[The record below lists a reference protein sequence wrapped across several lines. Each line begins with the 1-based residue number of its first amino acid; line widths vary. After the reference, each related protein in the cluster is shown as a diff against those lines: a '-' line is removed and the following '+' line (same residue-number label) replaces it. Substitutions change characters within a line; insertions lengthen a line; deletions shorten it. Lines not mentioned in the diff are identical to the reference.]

1 MAPKLPNLEEAL
13 RTSVGETV
21 EGGSITLTGLVGQ
34 LRVEP
39 DPAKLRDI
47 PLFNIRFS
55 EHESGLS
62 PGEATKALFG
72 ALAALAPEE
81 QHRRLATLCNSII
94 ASVAT
99 SVRPSTDRDDDRDDE
114 RDDERGGST
123 GYDEAFKLLSA
134 IYQALTFEDANALRR
149 S

>member
-39 DPAKLRDI
+39 DPAKLRDV

-55 EHESGLS
+55 AHESGLS

-99 SVRPSTDRDDDRDDE
+99 SVRPSTERDDE
-114 RDDERGGST
+114 RDGST
-123 GYDEAFKLLSA
+123 GCDEAFKLLSA

>member
-39 DPAKLRDI
+39 DPAKLRDV

-99 SVRPSTDRDDDRDDE
+99 SVRPSTDRDDE
-114 RDDERGGST
+114 RDGST
-123 GYDEAFKLLSA
+123 GHDEAFKLLSA

-149 S
+149 P

>member
-21 EGGSITLTGLVGQ
+21 EAGSITLTELVCQ

-39 DPAKLRDI
+39 DPAKLRTGEEV
-47 PLFNIRFS
+47 PLFNIRFP
-55 EHESGLS
+55 EHESGLG

-72 ALAALAPEE
+72 ALASLSPEE

-99 SVRPSTDRDDDRDDE
+99 SARPSTGADREDE
-114 RDDERGGST
+114 GAPCGGST
-123 GYDEAFKLLSA
+123 GHGEAFKLLSA
-134 IYQALTFEDANALRR
+134 IYQALTFEDADALRR
-149 S
+149 A

>member
-39 DPAKLRDI
+39 DPAKLRDV

-99 SVRPSTDRDDDRDDE
+99 SVRPSTE

>member
-21 EGGSITLTGLVGQ
+21 EAGSITLTELVGQ

-39 DPAKLRDI
+39 DPAKLKTGEDV
-47 PLFNIRFS
+47 PLFNIRFP
-55 EHESGLS
+55 EHGSGLGV
-62 PGEATKALFG
+62 GEATKALFG
-72 ALAALAPEE
+72 ALASLAPEE

-99 SVRPSTDRDDDRDDE
+99 SVRPFPSADHE
-114 RDDERGGST
+114 EKGAS
-123 GYDEAFKLLSA
+123 YDGEAFKLLSA
-134 IYQALTFEDANALRR
+134 IYQALTFEEAQALRKA
-149 S
+149 